1 MTTNVIDEP
10 VSKRC
15 SRCGE
20 VKPLDDFHRHRS
32 RRDGRQPF
40 CKACIAARYRQRKA
54 EADAEGLCRDCSAPA
69 AEGHVYCAEHLAALR
84 ARVAAHRAFWRA
96 RQTGRPS

>member
-1 MTTNVIDEP
+1 MTVDEP

-40 CKACIAARYRQRKA
+40 CKACIAARYRQRK
-54 EADAEGLCRDCSAPA
+54 DEGLCRDCSAPA
-69 AEGHVYCAEHLAALR
+69 AEGHVYCAEHLAANA
-84 ARVAAHRAFWRA
+84 ARIAAYRAFRRT
-96 RQTGRPS
+96 RQT

>member
-20 VKPLDDFHRHRS
+20 VKPLDDFHRRRS
-32 RRDGRQPF
+32 SRDGRQPY

-54 EADAEGLCRDCSAPA
+54 EGLCRDCSAPA
-69 AEGHVYCAEHLAALR
+69 VEGQARCAEHR
-84 ARVAAHRAFWRA
+84 AAHAARSATYRALW
-96 RQTGRPS
+96 